1 MVEAARP
8 NDSGIPRSGSPDSA
22 HYSVCLESHSA
33 GADLDAGSKDSP
45 TDRCQVP
52 RWGYVVEGMITFR
65 FADAEETDVA
75 GDAY

>member
-1 MVEAARP
+1 
-8 NDSGIPRSGSPDSA
+8 
-22 HYSVCLESHSA
+22 
-33 GADLDAGSKDSP
+33 
-45 TDRCQVP
+45 VP